1 MNFTQVG
8 VLQSHTGQ
16 QARHTLVRAASA
28 NFLTAG
34 GIVDFSGRCNDDIGC

>member
-28 NFLTAG
+28 NFLTAVR
-34 GIVDFSGRCNDDIGC
+34 IRQRRYS